1 MVIQGPCKKLFA
13 TKITSCERAKR
24 TLSTKDQTIIK
35 IDSLFKRIDFHST
48 ISCSRFE
55 ELNMDLFTNCME
67 HVGKCMRDANNIDA
81 SSVHDWFTKKELCK
95 SINLDEAVAYGADV
109 QAAILTDEEW
119 HLFIID
125 PYMERIRVVK
135 KEPLPIKIE
144 QIKIKLASHSHVL
157 CKVSFSMVIKCLK
170 ADNKQV
176 FEFPFLVPSSFNF
189 DTDIPLG
196 ISSCKGL
203 ILISLSKKDESHHLI
218 KLTVINPE
226 TKKCHQ
232 VPKNTWI
239 NGSTCEGLEIGFV
252 EPAKKIMIVCVL
264 IMSHLD
270 DEFHDYKERYWDFH
284 YLGDDFWLE
293 LYEDTSESITGK
305 GVYFHRRLNRLSR
318 PSSSS
323 FE

>member
-1 MVIQGPCKKLFA
+1 
-13 TKITSCERAKR
+13 
-24 TLSTKDQTIIK
+24 
-35 IDSLFKRIDFHST
+35 
-48 ISCSRFE
+48 
-55 ELNMDLFTNCME
+55 MDLFTNCME

-125 PYMERIRVVK
+125 PYMERIRVVE
-135 KEPLPIKIE
+135 KEPLPIQE
-144 QIKIKLASHSHVL
+144 TETIKRRRFNTTLL

-203 ILISLSKKDESHHLI
+203 ILISLSKKDESHHPI

-232 VPKNTWI
+232 VLENTWI
-239 NGSTCEGLEIGFV
+239 DGSMCEGTETFV
-252 EPAKKIMIVCVL
+252 ELAKKN
-264 IMSHLD
+264 
-270 DEFHDYKERYWDFH
+270 HD
-284 YLGDDFWLE
+284 
-293 LYEDTSESITGK
+293 SM
-305 GVYFHRRLNRLSR
+305 
-318 PSSSS
+318 
-323 FE
+323 